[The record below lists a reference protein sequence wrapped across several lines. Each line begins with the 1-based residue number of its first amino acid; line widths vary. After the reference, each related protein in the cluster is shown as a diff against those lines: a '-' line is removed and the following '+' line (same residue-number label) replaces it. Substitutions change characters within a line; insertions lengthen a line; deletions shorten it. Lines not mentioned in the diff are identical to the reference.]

1 MPNAG
6 EKVDGVGVVLLEP
19 GVGDGTQVGP
29 GPVKVDQREVLVTT
43 THLLCSFDD
52 KDCFTEPL
60 CDRPR
65 RQDLLRDGG
74 NGVKGQLYRCFCI
87 K

>member
-29 GPVKVDQREVLVTT
+29 GPVKVDQREVLITT
-43 THLLCSFDD
+43 THLLCSFTTRIVLQNPCVTVPGD
-52 KDCFTEPL
+52 KT
-60 CDRPR
+60 
-65 RQDLLRDGG
+65 
-74 NGVKGQLYRCFCI
+74 Y
-87 K
+87 